1 MAPYEAYGAKL
12 KAYRK
17 RLGLS
22 VAEFAERLGVS
33 KATQANYEAGRTV
46 PDLAYADRCSPLGI
60 PPEELLCS
68 RAAKILDQ
76 SPVPVELHRII
87 EQHALEVRRG
97 GSTAPLYA
105 ALWDLLL
112 SAGVT
117 DRIEPQASDRSGGGP
132 AAGGL
137 RRT

>member
-68 RAAKILDQ
+68 RAAKNIG
-76 SPVPVELHRII
+76 PVADPRRAPPNHRAARAGSAQGWVDGAVVRGSVGPVA
-87 EQHALEVRRG
+87 QRG
-97 GSTAPLYA
+97 G
-105 ALWDLLL
+105 D
-112 SAGVT
+112 G
-117 DRIEPQASDRSGGGP
+117 SD
-132 AAGGL
+132 
-137 RRT
+137 